1 MAPKGRPPRAKGADG
16 ESQPAAKKK
25 KITSKQAPA
34 TYERYI
40 YKILKNVHPKMRISK
55 QAMAIMNSQV
65 NDTFERI
72 ASQAFQM
79 ARLTKSNALSSRDVT
94 SACRLI
100 LPGQL
105 AKHAIDEGTRCLM
118 TYKEVL
124 AKRRGVPMPSEKDHG
139 RKSEKT
145 LKTGIDSPTMDKE
158 DSADM

>member
-1 MAPKGRPPRAKGADG
+1 
-16 ESQPAAKKK
+16 
-25 KITSKQAPA
+25 
-34 TYERYI
+34 
-40 YKILKNVHPKMRISK
+40 MRISK

-105 AKHAIDEGTRCLM
+105 AKHAIDELREKELSALWHYKLAGVFSRCVFAVVPTVVAVGTFSL
-118 TYKEVL
+118 YVL
-124 AKRRGVPMPSEKDHG
+124 TGHELTVSRVYT
-139 RKSEKT
+139 T
-145 LKTGIDSPTMDKE
+145 L
-158 DSADM
+158 ALFNV